1 MVFTHRLGQVRL
13 AGELRAEA
21 EGIDRRRDGDYDDVV
36 VVVIVVVVIV
46 VVVKRARPRGRRAGC
61 TCWI

>member
-21 EGIDRRRDGDYDDVV
+21 EGIDRRRDGDYDDDV
-36 VVVIVVVVIV
+36 V